1 METFKY
7 ENKVL
12 KSELEKIKE
21 NIHDEK
27 VKYLNENQHLL
38 KQIQVLNQKE
48 VAVNSEKQEIFLK
61 WQTEIEKVNSYEEQ
75 MVVRTEKLKE
85 KNRQIKAY
93 ND

>member
-1 METFKY
+1 M
-7 ENKVL
+7 
-12 KSELEKIKE
+12 
-21 NIHDEK
+21 
-27 VKYLNENQHLL
+27 
-38 KQIQVLNQKE
+38 
-48 VAVNSEKQEIFLK
+48 AVNSEKQEIFLK